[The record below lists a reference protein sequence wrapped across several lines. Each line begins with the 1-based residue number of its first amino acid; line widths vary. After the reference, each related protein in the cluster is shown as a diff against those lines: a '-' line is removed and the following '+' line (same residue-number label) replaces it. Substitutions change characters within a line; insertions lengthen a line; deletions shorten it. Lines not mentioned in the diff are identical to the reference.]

1 MSNQNGSNGSA
12 PAELARVLTLR
23 SLVFYG
29 IAFIIPLAFFTTY
42 GIVTNTT
49 HGHVSMTYVV
59 ATLCMVFTAYSYCR
73 MSKAFPSSGSVYAYA
88 TETFNPYI
96 GVYCGMDNRA
106 GIYVPANVEL
116 SGIRYFYA
124 GCTSEHTS
132 LGMGCTFY
140 SDCNWC
146 KPVGN
151 QSCRYFQQCCCYHS
165 IDFLSSIIDYDR
177 SLYHRS

>member
-73 MSKAFPSSGSVYAYA
+73 MSKASISLDLY
-88 TETFNPYI
+88 
-96 GVYCGMDNRA
+96 MHMQQKH
-106 GIYVPANVEL
+106 L
-116 SGIRYFYA
+116 IRI
-124 GCTSEHTS
+124 
-132 LGMGCTFY
+132 LGLLRDG
-140 SDCNWC
+140 
-146 KPVGN
+146 
-151 QSCRYFQQCCCYHS
+151 QSCWDICSCQC
-165 IDFLSSIIDYDR
+165 
-177 SLYHRS
+177 

>member
-59 ATLCMVFTAYSYCR
+59 ATLCMVFTAYSYCI
-73 MSKAFPSSGSVYAYA
+73 SF
-88 TETFNPYI
+88 I
-96 GVYCGMDNRA
+96 WICICICNRN
-106 GIYVPANVEL
+106 I
-116 SGIRYFYA
+116 
-124 GCTSEHTS
+124 
-132 LGMGCTFY
+132 
-140 SDCNWC
+140 
-146 KPVGN
+146 
-151 QSCRYFQQCCCYHS
+151 
-165 IDFLSSIIDYDR
+165 
-177 SLYHRS
+177 

>member
-12 PAELARVLTLR
+12 PAELARVLSLR

-96 GVYCGMDNRA
+96 GFIA
-106 GIYVPANVEL
+106 GWTIV
-116 SGIRYFYA
+116 
-124 GCTSEHTS
+124 
-132 LGMGCTFY
+132 LGYM
-140 SDCNWC
+140 
-146 KPVGN
+146 
-151 QSCRYFQQCCCYHS
+151 
-165 IDFLSSIIDYDR
+165 FLPMLNYLASAIFM
-177 SLYHRS
+177 

>member
-59 ATLCMVFTAYSYCR
+59 ATLCMVFTA
-73 MSKAFPSSGSVYAYA
+73 
-88 TETFNPYI
+88 
-96 GVYCGMDNRA
+96 
-106 GIYVPANVEL
+106 
-116 SGIRYFYA
+116 
-124 GCTSEHTS
+124 